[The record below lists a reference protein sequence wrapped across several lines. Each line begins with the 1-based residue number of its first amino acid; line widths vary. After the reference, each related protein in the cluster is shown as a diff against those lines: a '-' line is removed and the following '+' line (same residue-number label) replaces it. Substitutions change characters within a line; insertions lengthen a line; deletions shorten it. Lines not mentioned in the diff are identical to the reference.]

1 MAQTNLWSRMNEKKK
16 MSETLEAQKNSAMS
30 LEKEPEKKPV
40 VEKEAPKEEVK
51 EPTLIISTV
60 TITENI
66 ARTETGKKPTLEV
79 R

>member
-51 EPTLIISTV
+51 EPTLM
-60 TITENI
+60 
-66 ARTETGKKPTLEV
+66 PTLATTNLQKNL
-79 R
+79 